1 MDHME
6 EALSARRT
14 AAFDGLGLEEQ
25 LVMYKD
31 MEIDV
36 QNYKGEVD
44 RVIALGKHL
53 IEEIKSGKLICFL
66 YLFGIVCKS
75 HNIIR

>member
-1 MDHME
+1 MERME
-6 EALSARRT
+6 EALSVRRT
-14 AAFDGLGLEEQ
+14 TAFDGRSLEEQ
-25 LVMYKD
+25 LVMYRD
-31 MEIDV
+31 MEIDA

-66 YLFGIVCKS
+66 Y
-75 HNIIR
+75 